1 MPIGT
6 LQAEIE
12 AAVTASPVV
21 DTHEHLRPL
30 EFLRQELQDGVV
42 GLFRNTYL
50 TRCLRTAD
58 GSPNGLSSSYRP
70 LLEHNTWETVA
81 DVCARVRYTSYYHW
95 LMRGVA
101 ELYELEHPEL
111 T

>member
-1 MPIGT
+1 MPIGA

-30 EFLRQELQDGVV
+30 EFLRQEFQDGVV

-58 GSPNGLSSSYRP
+58 GSPNGLSLSYGP
-70 LLEHNTWETVA
+70 FLEHNTWETVA
-81 DVCARVRYTSYYHW
+81 HVCARAAYTSCDAW
-95 LMRGVA
+95 LIGRVA
-101 ELYELEHPEL
+101 W
-111 T
+111 